1 MIQFLLISFL
11 VSIVF
16 NGTAVAIS
24 EEKWPDVLNDPINK
38 LLQLSDPKNNQSV
51 SIEAYTPLLSF
62 VSDTSNS
69 NKIIYTGGEAK
80 NPSAFYSFDIQR
92 SLEQIIQYGFNPKI
106 PSVLLRPS
114 SLRLSY
120 WSEVEGKKQDLPE
133 LWQYLSDLTSPVVV
147 RGVEH
152 IEITP
157 DTNSK
162 TYFSYDMDRIFIL
175 FKYQKR
181 RVMIS
186 LSGLK
191 DKSEVGKKG
200 LILGPDENW
209 DYVYTGEKGV
219 NKSGLGWV
227 RSRIYSSN
235 NIMIFY
241 ESENDENLVRC
252 AVFNWIKAGWAG
264 INMVNNEHIYYGILR
279 FAHNF
284 KEIIEL
290 STLPAPDELV
300 RQMARFQEMTTEE
313 LRKRTG
319 IYLKQLGHKYAKTE
333 KQLAEL
339 LDDPNY
345 INTLKREEMMNLLVR
360 EYAKVLIGKE
370 SANQAEYLS
379 GTLTTI
385 K

>member
-1 MIQFLLISFL
+1 
-11 VSIVF
+11 
-16 NGTAVAIS
+16 
-24 EEKWPDVLNDPINK
+24 
-38 LLQLSDPKNNQSV
+38 
-51 SIEAYTPLLSF
+51 
-62 VSDTSNS
+62 
-69 NKIIYTGGEAK
+69 
-80 NPSAFYSFDIQR
+80 
-92 SLEQIIQYGFNPKI
+92 
-106 PSVLLRPS
+106 
-114 SLRLSY
+114 
-120 WSEVEGKKQDLPE
+120 
-133 LWQYLSDLTSPVVV
+133 
-147 RGVEH
+147 
-152 IEITP
+152 
-157 DTNSK
+157 
-162 TYFSYDMDRIFIL
+162 
-175 FKYQKR
+175 
-181 RVMIS
+181 
-186 LSGLK
+186 
-191 DKSEVGKKG
+191 
-200 LILGPDENW
+200 
-209 DYVYTGEKGV
+209 
-219 NKSGLGWV
+219 
-227 RSRIYSSN
+227 
-235 NIMIFY
+235 MIFY